1 MMNKLDKRDRIG
13 LFRERLG
20 QAMAAKEVSQSGL
33 ARDVGVDR
41 STISQLLG
49 SRTGR
54 LPNAQVVA
62 GCAAALGVS
71 ADWLLGLSDRPEMA
85 ADLLRASSEMPAAQ
99 RARIDE
105 QIMTWFHEA
114 EGYKIRTVPA
124 RLPDFLKTPQM
135 LRWEYEPHLGKTT
148 GEAIAAAGGHLA
160 QMKDGGS
167 DYEIAVPL
175 FEMASLVAGEG
186 YYKGLPQDVRAA
198 QVAHLRQ
205 LHDALYPKLRIFLF
219 DARQLHSAAVT
230 VFGPLMA
237 VLYLGQ
243 HYLAFRD
250 RERVAALT
258 AHFDH
263 LVREAVVSAR
273 DLPAHLEVLEAAR

>member
-1 MMNKLDKRDRIG
+1 MIAKTDKRDRIA

-20 QAMAAKEVSQSGL
+20 QAMAAKQVSQSGL

-85 ADLLRASSEMPAAQ
+85 ADLLRASNEMPAAQ
-99 RARIDE
+99 RARVDE
-105 QIMTWFHEA
+105 QIMTWFQEA

-124 RLPDFLKTPQM
+124 RLPDFLKTAEM

-148 GEAIAAAGGHLA
+148 SEAIDASAAHLA
-160 QMKDGGS
+160 QMQGGRS

-175 FEMASLVAGEG
+175 FEVASLVAGEG
-186 YYKGLPQDVRAA
+186 YYMGLSQDVRKA

-237 VLYLGQ
+237 VLFLGQ

-250 RERVAALT
+250 RERVA
-258 AHFDH
+258 
-263 LVREAVVSAR
+263 
-273 DLPAHLEVLEAAR
+273 